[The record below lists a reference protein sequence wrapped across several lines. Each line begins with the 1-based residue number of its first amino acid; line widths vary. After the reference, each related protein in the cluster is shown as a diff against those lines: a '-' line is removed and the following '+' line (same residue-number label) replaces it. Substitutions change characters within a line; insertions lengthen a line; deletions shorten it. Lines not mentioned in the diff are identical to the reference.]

1 MVSQALV
8 DRVREETGEDAPA
21 ILEGLE
27 PAGEQEVKGRSGKIP
42 IFALRRS

>member
-21 ILEGLE
+21 ILKGLE